1 MADRIQEAVDLLMRP
16 NQTAR
21 ARNEAAIALADLGAK
36 RAIGRIEKLL
46 WLPETKG
53 ARGSLL
59 YALAELGADLEP
71 ELLAKLLIEDGGEVQ
86 YECLRAIE
94 AGRVAARGTI
104 PEQAVRLREAA
115 QTEKDEDRRRA
126 IGGIAVAS
134 SSVEGANSPG
144 SILRARC
151 SETSTLRHA
160 GQRPSEPSSLGLIA
174 GSSSHQ
180 HSSFPRRGPQE
191 KSAPH
196 RQQTFPAI

>member
-16 NQTAR
+16 NQTPR

-115 QTEKDEDRRRA
+115 RTEKDDDRRQA
-126 IGGIAVAS
+126 IEA
-134 SSVEGANSPG
+134 GAE
-144 SILRARC
+144 LF
-151 SETSTLRHA
+151 EEMA
-160 GQRPSEPSSLGLIA
+160 GMKTP
-174 GSSSHQ
+174 
-180 HSSFPRRGPQE
+180 
-191 KSAPH
+191 
-196 RQQTFPAI
+196 